1 MQPRRCAI
9 RPAARGL
16 SALLLLSLV
25 AGCAGRAVVSEAPP
39 YWRQVGP
46 AALGGERLPATADA
60 FRG

>member
-1 MQPRRCAI
+1 MQQGRCI
-9 RPAARGL
+9 MTPVARSL
-16 SALLLLSLV
+16 TALLMLTLL

-46 AALGGERLPATADA
+46 AALGGERLPATANA